1 MSNEPGGIEWD
12 DAWLVTKGW
21 GEDPVMLFPT
31 KESAEAYKSM
41 AAIPHG
47 GVKKLSD
54 YLKKKESTIKKRLIQ
69 KMDQGWTNVRNEAT
83 WED

>member
-1 MSNEPGGIEWD
+1 MSDEPGGIEWD
-12 DAWLVTKGW
+12 EAWLVTKGW

-41 AAIPHG
+41 SSLTNG
-47 GVKKLSD
+47 QVKRLSEHIR
-54 YLKKKESTIKKRLIQ
+54 KQESKVRKRLIQ
-69 KMDQGWTNVRNEAT
+69 KMDAGWTGVRNEVT

>member
-41 AAIPHG
+41 AAIPQG

-54 YLKKKESTIKKRLIQ
+54 HLRKKESTIKKRLIQ

>member
-1 MSNEPGGIEWD
+1 MSDEPGGIEWD
-12 DAWLVTKGW
+12 EAWLVTKGW

-31 KESAEAYKSM
+31 KESAEAYKNM
-41 AAIPHG
+41 CGLIQV
-47 GVKKLSD
+47 GVKRLSEH
-54 YLKKKESTIKKRLIQ
+54 LKKKESTIKKRLIQ

>member
-12 DAWLVTKGW
+12 EAWIVTKGW

-31 KESAEAYKSM
+31 KESADAYKNMCGLSQV
-41 AAIPHG
+41 
-47 GVKKLSD
+47 GVKRLSD
-54 YLKKKESTIKKRLIQ
+54 HLKKKESTIKKRLIQ